1 MEKKRV
7 VVTGIGALTPYGIG
21 VENFWNNI
29 KNGVSGITEVKPP
42 RLDIEGHN
50 THVFGV
56 VPEYDATLY
65 MDAKEVKR
73 LDPFIKHALVAG
85 EEAFKQSGIDMSK
98 EDPYRAGCMVT
109 AAAGGHHTI
118 QESHKVMLERH
129 NYTKCSPFTV
139 PAMILNMAA
148 GKLAIKYGLKG
159 MNKAVVSAC
168 ASSNN
173 SIGDAFRAIQYG
185 EADFIMTGGTEAVV
199 VDMGIGGFEAARTLT
214 KRNDDPTHASRPYD
228 VDRDGFV
235 MSEGAGVLILEELEH
250 AKARGAKILG
260 EIIGYGQTCDAYDM
274 VAPDPSG
281 EAAAKAMEFALKDAG
296 LKPEDIDY
304 INTHGTSTHVGDIA
318 ESNAI
323 AKVFGDK
330 NTNTH
335 LKVSYTKSMHGHLLG
350 AAGAVEAIVCLKAL
364 EEGIIPPTINLENQ
378 DPEVANLDYVPNKAI
393 KADLKYVLSNGFGF
407 GGHDATIIMKKYE
420 D

>member
-139 PAMILNMAA
+139 PENM
-148 GKLAIKYGLKG
+148 
-159 MNKAVVSAC
+159 
-168 ASSNN
+168 
-173 SIGDAFRAIQYG
+173 D
-185 EADFIMTGGTEAVV
+185 
-199 VDMGIGGFEAARTLT
+199 
-214 KRNDDPTHASRPYD
+214 
-228 VDRDGFV
+228 
-235 MSEGAGVLILEELEH
+235 
-250 AKARGAKILG
+250 
-260 EIIGYGQTCDAYDM
+260 
-274 VAPDPSG
+274 
-281 EAAAKAMEFALKDAG
+281 
-296 LKPEDIDY
+296 
-304 INTHGTSTHVGDIA
+304 
-318 ESNAI
+318 
-323 AKVFGDK
+323 
-330 NTNTH
+330 
-335 LKVSYTKSMHGHLLG
+335 
-350 AAGAVEAIVCLKAL
+350 
-364 EEGIIPPTINLENQ
+364 
-378 DPEVANLDYVPNKAI
+378 
-393 KADLKYVLSNGFGF
+393 
-407 GGHDATIIMKKYE
+407 
-420 D
+420 